1 MSQQIS
7 ADAEQGCASAAT
19 PTADAPDTP
28 RPESQT
34 ALECLA
40 RIAAHH
46 GVDLPTE
53 RLRHAYAVDGVP
65 ISQPLLL
72 RMSKEA
78 GLRARTTRL
87 DWGTLF
93 RLGEAYPALA
103 RLANG
108 NWIIVTGAG
117 EGPGG
122 EEQVSVIDPLA
133 ERQYEP
139 LVVGK
144 DRFCA
149 NWLGETILI
158 KRNRS
163 SSGSQQSFGFR
174 WFIPELRREWR
185 LFADVAV
192 AAILLYALGLALPI
206 FFQLVIDKVL
216 VHESFTTL

>member
-7 ADAEQGCASAAT
+7 ADAEQGCTSAAT

-46 GVDLPTE
+46 GVDLPVE
-53 RLRHAYAVDGVP
+53 RLRHAYAVDGAP
-65 ISQPLLL
+65 ISQTLLL
-72 RMSKEA
+72 RMAKEA

-93 RLGEAYPALA
+93 RLGEAYPALV

-108 NWIIVTGAG
+108 NWIIVSGAG

-122 EEQVSVIDPLA
+122 EEQVRVIDPLA
-133 ERQYEP
+133 ERQHEP
-139 LVVGK
+139 LIVGK

-149 NWLGETILI
+149 TAT
-158 KRNRS
+158 RS
-163 SSGSQQSFGFR
+163 
-174 WFIPELRREWR
+174 
-185 LFADVAV
+185 
-192 AAILLYALGLALPI
+192 
-206 FFQLVIDKVL
+206 
-216 VHESFTTL
+216 